1 MCWYMKEDF
10 LNVDLTAVKGFKSQR
25 GWGLAKN
32 SSPKKNTFC
41 WRSGRQQTPLIHN
54 ISMKKTLISFLT
66 SFGLFAAVCAQEMP
80 QTQLQRI
87 TLSAGI
93 HQIDTQVALTPEQH
107 AIGLMHRKDM
117 PQHEGMLFVFQ
128 NSSKQCF
135 WMKNTLL
142 ALTAAFVADDGT
154 IVNLEDMKPQTTES
168 HCSAKPVRFVLEMNQ
183 GWFAKKGLKAGAK
196 LVGQPFTTTK

>member
-1 MCWYMKEDF
+1 
-10 LNVDLTAVKGFKSQR
+10 
-25 GWGLAKN
+25 
-32 SSPKKNTFC
+32 
-41 WRSGRQQTPLIHN
+41 LIHN
-54 ISMKKTLISFLT
+54 TFMKIFLL
-66 SFGLFAAVCAQEMP
+66 SLLASLGMLAGVHAQETP

-107 AIGLMHRKDM
+107 AIGLMYRKDM
-117 PQHEGMLFVFQ
+117 PQREGMLFVFQ
-128 NSSKQCF
+128 NPTKQCF

-142 ALTAAFVADDGT
+142 PLTAAFVADDGT

-196 LVGQPFTTTK
+196 LAGQPFATTQ